1 MRAELAEGGQLG
13 LRKDIM
19 EDSTSDVKSFT
30 AQQVAERLGV
40 SAATVQDLLRS
51 GELIGYKLKRQWRVL
66 DSDLRA
72 FLDARRRRS

>member
-1 MRAELAEGGQLG
+1 
-13 LRKDIM
+13 M

-30 AQQVAERLGV
+30 TQQVAEKLGV